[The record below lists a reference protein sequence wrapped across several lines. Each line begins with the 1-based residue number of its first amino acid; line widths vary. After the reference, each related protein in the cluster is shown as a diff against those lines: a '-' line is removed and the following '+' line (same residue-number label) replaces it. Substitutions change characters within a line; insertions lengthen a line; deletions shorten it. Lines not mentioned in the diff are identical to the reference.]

1 MAKRK
6 TNIEAVV
13 DLMSFSQYGVLAQL
27 FVIDALVKVADRA
40 AKADPATL
48 DSPMLSGKAW
58 VGVAKEIQFKLNQHL
73 NQQ

>member
-13 DLMSFSQYGVLAQL
+13 DLMSISQYGAIAQL
-27 FVIDALVKVADRA
+27 FVVDALCKHAEAV
-40 AKADPATL
+40 AKADPAKL

-73 NQQ
+73 NQ